1 MSDPLLDRTLP
12 SEATP
17 TGYVL
22 RMSRPRFWPYLAGPV
37 VVGVAYAAA
46 STAELFAP
54 VAVALFVYFLLP
66 ANVFLYGV
74 NDVFDADVDAVEE
87 DVGRQEEVDEQ
98 RDRERREQL
107 DRKSVV

>member
-46 STAELFAP
+46 STG
-54 VAVALFVYFLLP
+54 P
-66 ANVFLYGV
+66 A
-74 NDVFDADVDAVEE
+74 
-87 DVGRQEEVDEQ
+87 R
-98 RDRERREQL
+98 
-107 DRKSVV
+107 